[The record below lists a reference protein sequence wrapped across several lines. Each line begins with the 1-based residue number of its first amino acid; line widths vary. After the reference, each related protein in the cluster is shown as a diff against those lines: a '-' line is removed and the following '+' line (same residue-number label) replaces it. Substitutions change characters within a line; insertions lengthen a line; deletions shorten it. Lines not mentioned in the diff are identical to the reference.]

1 MNFSDL
7 LQEVMHTGTQVAH
20 EIEKSV
26 EFKSESMIGP
36 GRGGT
41 SHLSDFHQTLPIER
55 VQ

>member
-1 MNFSDL
+1 MGKRKYRATYRDSSYERNSSKA
-7 LQEVMHTGTQVAH
+7 VRIV
-20 EIEKSV
+20 V
-26 EFKSESMIGP
+26 KSESTIGP